1 MIAMFN
7 HRLRYYFIFTL
18 SFLTFVVTELCNVYY
33 FFQIEIEWYL
43 AFATIFL
50 VTLFTWE
57 CSRLLYPLV
66 NKYLPAHWDM
76 YKKLGA
82 FFVVGSTAMV
92 LSTIPIVWF
101 IGVVLGGFPLSKLS
115 YPLKLN
121 IIYGSLINILFHLIH
136 TVVFYFNE
144 YKIKLLEAETLK
156 QASSA
161 AELQVIKNQIN
172 PHFLFNNLNVLS
184 TLILQ
189 NHNEAN
195 KFIEEFSKVYRHI
208 LKSTNQELIL
218 LKEEMDFI
226 KPYIF
231 LLQKRFPI
239 GLQIEINIA
248 AEYYDR
254 YIIPASLQLL
264 IENAIKHNVAT
275 SSRPLQIKIFVENNF
290 LVVYNNLQKRK
301 YIEFSSQMGLRNIAR
316 RYELLTRQA
325 IIIIENEQ
333 AFKVAIPIVEIEHK
347 ATTSKVET
355 INNETKIAPVGVQL

>member
-1 MIAMFN
+1 
-7 HRLRYYFIFTL
+7 
-18 SFLTFVVTELCNVYY
+18 
-33 FFQIEIEWYL
+33 
-43 AFATIFL
+43 
-50 VTLFTWE
+50 
-57 CSRLLYPLV
+57 
-66 NKYLPAHWDM
+66 
-76 YKKLGA
+76 
-82 FFVVGSTAMV
+82 
-92 LSTIPIVWF
+92 
-101 IGVVLGGFPLSKLS
+101 
-115 YPLKLN
+115 
-121 IIYGSLINILFHLIH
+121 
-136 TVVFYFNE
+136 VVFYFNE

-239 GLQIEINIA
+239 GLQIEVNIA